1 TSPSVPRSVARP
13 RSVSTA
19 PTASGATCRSA
30 ATALIRPAIPA
41 ARRSAENDDVP
52 RTRKSVRP
60 SITTGA
66 DRAPASESALCDW
79 LSPAGRSSAASTGA
93 ASASGAR
100 VSTQTNDSARSVR
113 RRFHRGG
120 PIMATKLSSVQDA
133 AAVRSLRSRRVST
146 PRLEDDMVPRVAT
159 IGIDGRGAVK
169 LVTFQIA
176 GQTDPLPGLF
186 TERGVVSLADAVPRG
201 ATPTATMTGIIDG
214 FDRLRP
220 ALEKLA
226 REGKGIPASDVRLRA
241 PLPRPGKI
249 LACIANYWEHG
260 ALEARPLNMFLKSAD
275 AVIGPGDTIVL
286 PEFTEPWIFMHE
298 AELALVIKGPAKMVK
313 RDNWRTAVFG
323 YTGMIDVS
331 ARGEGRRT
339 WKTGSWL
346 GKSFDTFAP
355 IGPCIATIDEIPNPN
370 DVHVQFWVDGQL
382 RHNYNTDD
390 MEHLV
395 PELVEFATTI
405 MTLNSGDLIAC
416 GTNHEGLGPLQ

>member
-1 TSPSVPRSVARP
+1 
-13 RSVSTA
+13 
-19 PTASGATCRSA
+19 
-30 ATALIRPAIPA
+30 
-41 ARRSAENDDVP
+41 
-52 RTRKSVRP
+52 
-60 SITTGA
+60 
-66 DRAPASESALCDW
+66 
-79 LSPAGRSSAASTGA
+79 
-93 ASASGAR
+93 
-100 VSTQTNDSARSVR
+100 
-113 RRFHRGG
+113 
-120 PIMATKLSSVQDA
+120 
-133 AAVRSLRSRRVST
+133 
-146 PRLEDDMVPRVAT
+146 
-159 IGIDGRGAVK
+159 VK
-169 LVTFQIA
+169 LVLFE
-176 GQTDPLPGLF
+176 LP
-186 TERGVVSLADAVPRG
+186 ERGDVWPGVLTSEGVVNVADAVPVG
-201 ATPTATMTGIIDG
+201 HSPQLTMQGIIDD

-220 ALEKLA
+220 ELERRVRTSQALPLA
-226 REGKGIPASDVRLRA
+226 SVRLRA

-260 ALEARPLNMFLKSAD
+260 ALEARPLNMFLKSSD

-286 PEFTEPWIFMHE
+286 PEFAEPWIFMHE

-313 RDNWRTAVFG
+313 REDWKSAVFG

-355 IGPCIATIDEIPNPN
+355 IGPCIATADEIPNPN

-405 MTLNSGDLIAC
+405 MTLNSGDVIAC
-416 GTNHEGLGPLQ
+416 GTNHEGLGPLQDGEVVDFEIHGIGRMQLRVRDPLTRSWEKGIYMGADSTNPEAIKRNRPQLAP